1 MSLKPFEIIQIVFEA
16 PDYNEEFA
24 DALDA
29 AANPIVV
36 EPDELVVDHEVTDLT
51 DFGSGP
57 DLLPQLLSLEEE
69 TEEAAP
75 EEEAGG
81 SDGGGFEGMLGFLLL
96 PLLIGL
102 GMG

>member
-1 MSLKPFEIIQIVFEA
+1 MQQR
-16 PDYNEEFA
+16 
-24 DALDA
+24 
-29 AANPIVV
+29 
-36 EPDELVVDHEVTDLT
+36 PDELLIDPDVFDAPDL
-51 DFGSGP
+51 GAGP
-57 DLLPQLLSLEEE
+57 DLPPQVQMLEEE

-75 EEEAGG
+75 EEDAGG